1 MDKYHPL
8 ALNRLNCPTNALL
21 GSELFDLFL
30 SLHTCYSYDPVQDSW
45 KRLADMQEF
54 RSNFSVVVH
63 GKLLYAI
70 GGDKEIN
77 TNVDSVEMY
86 DPGTDS
92 WR

>member
-1 MDKYHPL
+1 MHKYHIL
-8 ALNRLNCPTNALL
+8 VISQIGTQMLWSHLFHLYLYPTHA
-21 GSELFDLFL
+21 
-30 SLHTCYSYDPVQDSW
+30 SYDPVQDSW
-45 KRLADMQEF
+45 KRLADMREF

-63 GKLLYAI
+63 EKHLYAI

-86 DPGTDS
+86 NPDNNT